1 MKHNKK
7 FNEKEEQLNLALL
20 GAGLGMWDWDMQ
32 HNVIRINDLFIQML
46 GYSTEDFK
54 DHILTFKQWKALTH
68 PKDFIDTLKLFTS
81 HVNKKTE
88 LYESVFRMKHK
99 NGEWVWILARG
110 KVLAWSNDKPIRA
123 LGTHLDIT
131 EIKTTELKLKESE
144 KRFSSLFEQAADG
157 ILVGIG
163 QGEIIEANDSICKL
177 TGYTKSE
184 LIGENIKIL
193 FDPNELG
200 STPLRYDLVKKGDTV
215 IRERAIVRKDGT
227 KVYTE
232 MNTKI
237 LEDGRMQALF
247 RDITRRKKAEI
258 EAEKNRELLQK
269 AELIT
274 GLGRYYYHV
283 NEDKWESSEVLNKIL
298 GIDDNYEKN
307 FKSWLDIIH
316 PEFKQEMLDYFRINI
331 IQNKEKFNKEYKI
344 FRIND
349 QKERWMHGMGEIILD
364 ENNQPEAVFGT
375 IQDITERKQAEL
387 KIKESEEKYKSIFY
401 SSPLGIL
408 HFNKEG
414 FITDCNNRFVEI
426 IGSSKEVLLGLD
438 MFHKLNNPKMIE
450 TIKEA
455 LKNGESYYED
465 WYSSITANKSTYVR
479 ALFKRITEAS
489 GKVISGIGLI
499 EDITEQK
506 MALTA
511 LKESEEKYR
520 LLIENQ
526 SDLVV
531 KVDKEGRFLFV
542 SPSYCEKFGKTER
555 ELLKKPFLSLIHE
568 SDRELTLK
576 EMQKLHFPPHTCH
589 IEHRALT
596 NEGLKWLSWSDKAVL
611 NEKGEI
617 IEIIGIG
624 RDITENKIAEQK
636 VKEHQL
642 FINRIT
648 EQTPDIIY
656 IYDVNKSEN
665 IYMNKDIGKMLGYK
679 TADLPANNI
688 KALKQL
694 MHPDDWKEFDNYD
707 QIVKKWEKEYIKN
720 YEYRLK
726 DAKGNWRW
734 FYGREKEFQRE
745 NNQIINLI
753 GVVSDVTERKN
764 AQNDLIENELK
775 YRLLFENANDA
786 IFIMDKDIFIDCND
800 KTLEI
805 FKCKREQIIG
815 KPPYL
820 FSPEKQPGG
829 ENSKSLAKKRI
840 NEAILK
846 GKNTFEWKH
855 KRCSG
860 DEFYAEVSLNVFE
873 LRGKTIIQAI
883 VRDINERKQ
892 GEILLKQSE
901 EKFRNIFSSSS
912 DVIMILNENSVVIE
926 VNESIEKNLG
936 YTINEFKGKTPNDY
950 IAAEERK
957 DVEER
962 IRKMI
967 IGEKVPI
974 KELAMISKSG
984 KIIPF
989 EVNSKL
995 INYMGKKAILSVLR
1009 NIEERREMEQR
1020 IFETMIESEERER
1033 QRLASDIHD
1042 EIGPILS
1049 SLKMYID
1056 TLDNSKTA
1064 EKQKYVKEKLQELV
1078 KETINNVREVSNAL
1092 SPGSLNK
1099 YGLVSALSAFFNHQK
1114 DLIQISFNTNI
1125 TSQRFGVKLETVYY
1139 RIIKE
1144 LFNNTIK
1151 HAKAKK
1157 VDINLILSSNK
1168 LILDYRDNGIG
1179 INMEKVEKEK
1189 FTGMGLSNIENRIKT
1204 INGKYSIISGK
1215 TKGFQFSLETEIR

>member
-1 MKHNKK
+1 MESNKDFK
-7 FNEKEEQLNLALL
+7 KGEEIFKLLFEKS
-20 GAGLGMWDWDMQ
+20 
-32 HNVIRINDLFIQML
+32 NDPILIIENYNFIECNNATIEIL
-46 GYSTEDFK
+46 GYKTKKEIVNTHPSKLSPLYQPDGQLSEVKAKEMMDIAYAKGYHRFQWT
-54 DHILTFKQWKALTH
+54 HIDKNGKELQMDVALTKI
-68 PKDFIDTLKLFTS
+68 PYKGKEMLFT
-81 HVNKKTE
+81 
-88 LYESVFRMKHK
+88 LWR
-99 NGEWVWILARG
+99 
-110 KVLAWSNDKPIRA
+110 
-123 LGTHLDIT
+123 DIT
-131 EIKTTELKLKESE
+131 VQKEYEKNIIESE

-163 QGEIIEANDSICKL
+163 QGEIVEANESICKL
-177 TGYTKSE
+177 TGYSKSE
-184 LIGENIKIL
+184 LLGANIKIL

-200 STPLRYDLVKKGDTV
+200 NTPLRYDLVKKGETV
-215 IRERAIVRKDGT
+215 IRERAIVRKDGI

-258 EAEKNRELLQK
+258 EAEKSRELLQK

-283 NEDKWESSEVLNKIL
+283 SEDKWESSEVLNKIL
-298 GIDDNYEKN
+298 GIDVKYEKN
-307 FKSWLDIIH
+307 FKSWLEIIH
-316 PEFKQEMLDYFRINI
+316 PEFREEMLNYFRVNI
-331 IQNKEKFNKEYKI
+331 IQNKELFNKEYKI
-344 FRIND
+344 VRKSD
-349 QKERWMHGMGEIILD
+349 RKERWMHGMGEIILD
-364 ENNQPEAVFGT
+364 ENNEPEAVFGT

-387 KIKESEEKYKSIFY
+387 KVKESEEKYRSIFY

-408 HFNKEG
+408 HYNKEG

-426 IGSSKEVLLGLD
+426 IGSSKEILVGLD
-438 MFHKLNNPKMIE
+438 MFHRLNNPKMIE

-1056 TLDNSKTA
+1056 TLDSSKTA

-1114 DLIQISFNTNI
+1114 DLIKISFNTNI
-1125 TSQRFGVKLETVYY
+1125 TNQRFGVKLETVYY

-1151 HAKAKK
+1151 HAKATK
-1157 VDINLILSSNK
+1157 VDISLILSSNK
-1168 LILDYRDNGIG
+1168 LQLDYRDDGIG
-1179 INMEKVEKEK
+1179 INLKNMEKEK
-1189 FTGMGLSNIENRIKT
+1189 FNGMGLLNIENRIKT
-1204 INGKYSIISGK
+1204 INGKYSINSGK
-1215 TKGFQFSLETEIR
+1215 IKGFQFNLETEIK